1 MRILSKAVLLP
12 VAAGVAIGTVLAGHI
27 KGAFASVTSGVAGAV
42 AGRDRRE
49 KERDH
54 DHDNDDSED

>member
-49 KERDH
+49 RERPQH
-54 DHDNDDSED
+54 DHDDESED